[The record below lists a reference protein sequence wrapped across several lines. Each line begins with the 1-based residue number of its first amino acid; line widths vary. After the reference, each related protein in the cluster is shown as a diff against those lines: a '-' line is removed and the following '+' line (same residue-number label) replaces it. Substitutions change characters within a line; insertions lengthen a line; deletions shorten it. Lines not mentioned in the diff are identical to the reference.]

1 MSRNF
6 TSRWRNGRRAASRA
20 PWATPVRVR
29 LPPSVLRRR
38 VAQLRRAPVL
48 QTGSCW
54 FESSL
59 AYHVVEAQSV
69 ERPPETRGVAG
80 STPADHTARLRSSRE
95 SSRLLPGEALVGTR
109 PGSPSG
115 RTAMG
120 AVSRLE
126 NGWVLGPWGFDS
138 LSFRLRRHG
147 RAGKAARCYRAGGHS
162 RSQVRVLLPP
172 SPPRSSAARAV
183 GFEPTCARSIRAG
196 APMLSRRFRSPNGD
210 RNRVS
215 QRCSRAKVL
224 RRLERHLPARRTHAF
239 SAMSFSG
246 RMPGC

>member
-38 VAQLRRAPVL
+38 VAQLRRALVS
-48 QTGSCW
+48 QTRGCW

-126 NGWVLGPWGFDS
+126 NGWVLGALGV
-138 LSFRLRRHG
+138 RLP
-147 RAGKAARCYRAGGHS
+147 
-162 RSQVRVLLPP
+162 LLPP
-172 SPPRSSAARAV
+172 LEAWPSWKGSALLPRRRPQPLAGSSPAASV
-183 GFEPTCARSIRAG
+183 T
-196 APMLSRRFRSPNGD
+196 AP
-210 RNRVS
+210 
-215 QRCSRAKVL
+215 
-224 RRLERHLPARRTHAF
+224 
-239 SAMSFSG
+239 
-246 RMPGC
+246 